1 MRAMDAAPQAHASL
15 SGASMGTTW
24 SASFLNPGL
33 APEQLQG
40 RMQDALDAIVAQM
53 STWDPDSAISRL
65 NRAEPGWYQL
75 APAFFQVLAQ
85 ALELAAASEGAYD
98 PTVGALVDLWG
109 FGPPGPVSVPP
120 RGAAVDA
127 ALARSGWQRT
137 AISAE
142 HRAAWQPGGLQF
154 DLSSIAKGYGVD
166 EMARVLA
173 DAGVRHYLVELGGEL
188 KASGLN
194 PTGRPWEV
202 DVESPGLGPDRLPV
216 RLCNAAI
223 ATSGHYRRYFT
234 HQSRRYAHTV
244 DPRSGMPLPDDLVSV
259 TVIHPQCMMADGLA
273 TALLALGPEEGP
285 AHARRNEI
293 AALFMTK
300 QGGDFAVEWTD
311 PFADLAGAHTALP
324 CL

>member
-1 MRAMDAAPQAHASL
+1 MHTTDAALRAYASL

-24 SASFLNPGL
+24 SARFLNPGL
-33 APEQLQG
+33 DPGRLQG
-40 RMQDALDAIVAQM
+40 RVQAALDAIVAQM

-109 FGPPGPVSVPP
+109 FGPSGPVSAPP
-120 RGAAVDA
+120 PSAAIDA
-127 ALARSGWQRT
+127 ALARSGWKRT
-137 AISAE
+137 ALNAE
-142 HRAAWQPGGLQF
+142 QRGVWQPGGLQF

-173 DAGVRHYLVELGGEL
+173 DAGVRHCLVELGGEL
-188 KASGLN
+188 KALGLN
-194 PTGRPWEV
+194 PAGRPWEV
-202 DVESPGLGPDRLPV
+202 DIESPGLGPDRLPV
-216 RLCNAAI
+216 TLCNAAI

-244 DPRSGMPLPDDLVSV
+244 DPRSGTPLTDDLVSV

-273 TALLALGPEEGP
+273 TALLSLGPEKGLL
-285 AHARRNEI
+285 HARRNGL
-293 AALFMTK
+293 AALFMTRH
-300 QGGDFAVEWTD
+300 GNDFAVEWTD
-311 PFADLAGAHTALP
+311 PFADLAGANIASP